1 MGAIW
6 ASRDGASKFH
16 GAGHK
21 FFKLSFDIKVRAK
34 KQHSRRFRN
43 FFKTARPCTTPLQ
56 YAPLMGDL
64 VKVVAAESKI
74 KANWSLLHS
83 VVIF

>member
-1 MGAIW
+1 M
-6 ASRDGASKFH
+6 
-16 GAGHK
+16 
-21 FFKLSFDIKVRAK
+21 
-34 KQHSRRFRN
+34 
-43 FFKTARPCTTPLQ
+43 TPLQ

-74 KANWSLLHS
+74 KANWSLLSS